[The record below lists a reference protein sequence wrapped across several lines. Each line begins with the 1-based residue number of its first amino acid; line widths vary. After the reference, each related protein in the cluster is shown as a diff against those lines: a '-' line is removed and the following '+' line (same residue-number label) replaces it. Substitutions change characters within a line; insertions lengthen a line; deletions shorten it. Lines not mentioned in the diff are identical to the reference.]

1 MREYGVNLRE
11 AASEGN
17 KAKVE
22 YELELGVPVDCR
34 GVNYETALHAAAANG
49 HVDVCKLLIERGA
62 DLEAK
67 EIHGNTPMHMAIGN
81 GKAQVVNL
89 LLQHGAESFMVEN
102 NEGLTPYELAK
113 RKQDSL
119 QGSAVLAVFSQVFS
133 LKQNIERTCPPKW
146 EPDSSTKKCLGCSES
161 FTTFRRKHHCRNCAQ
176 IYCADCSSKSLPIP
190 KYGFDKPVRVCDS
203 CFTKLGEFKPE
214 YSF

>member
-17 KAKVE
+17 KSKVE

-34 GVNYETALHAAAANG
+34 GSNYETALHVAAANG
-49 HVDVCKLLIERGA
+49 HVEVCKLLIERGA

-81 GKAQVVNL
+81 GKPQVVNL

-119 QGSAVLAVFSQVFS
+119 QGSAVLAVFSQGFS
-133 LKQNIERTCPPKW
+133 NIIFIE
-146 EPDSSTKKCLGCSES
+146 
-161 FTTFRRKHHCRNCAQ
+161 
-176 IYCADCSSKSLPIP
+176 
-190 KYGFDKPVRVCDS
+190 
-203 CFTKLGEFKPE
+203 
-214 YSF
+214 